1 MARRAVRRR
10 VARLKERMLRQA
22 DRCCELW
29 SKAIIKRHYFE
40 EWRVAMKE
48 AAMATRISDLEA
60 EMAQMKVDQK
70 MAELLSEWYDMRER
84 RRKAI
89 AEAKAKAEASAERD
103 LRTQARLLRAE
114 IALEKRRGALQRQL
128 LAWYDP
134 RYLRLWRCGVL

>member
-1 MARRAVRRR
+1 
-10 VARLKERMLRQA
+10 
-22 DRCCELW
+22 
-29 SKAIIKRHYFE
+29 
-40 EWRVAMKE
+40 
-48 AAMATRISDLEA
+48 MATRIADLEA

-84 RRKAI
+84 RRKAM

-114 IALEKRRGALQRQL
+114 IALEKLRGALQRQL